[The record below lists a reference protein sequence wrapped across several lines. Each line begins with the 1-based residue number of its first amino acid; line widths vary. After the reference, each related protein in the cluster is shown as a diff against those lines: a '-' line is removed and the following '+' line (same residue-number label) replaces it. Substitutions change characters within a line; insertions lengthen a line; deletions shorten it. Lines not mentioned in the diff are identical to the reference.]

1 VVNRNSNDRHP
12 LLELL
17 AMPVMVLSA
26 LHRFEV
32 PLLSAICFV
41 FMFVLS
47 TVGMLLVIVTRVSSS
62 VLTCDISSTVN
73 QSTLTETAVDG
84 PVVVY
89 IDDAKLVSTDVFS
102 FDDEPVI
109 VDVSPRVSIRR

>member
-1 VVNRNSNDRHP
+1 
-12 LLELL
+12 
-17 AMPVMVLSA
+17 
-26 LHRFEV
+26 
-32 PLLSAICFV
+32 
-41 FMFVLS
+41 MFALS
-47 TVGMLLVIVTRVSSS
+47 TVGTLAVIVISMSST

-84 PVVVY
+84 PVVMY
-89 IDDAKLVSTDVFS
+89 IDNAKLVSADLFS